1 MKLAI
6 LSPLPPV
13 ESGIASYVARTAE
26 IYASRFDVIYLTI
39 QSEHPDVSG
48 FNADMDVKTFGDV
61 KGLEDWLENF
71 QGKLLVHM
79 GNNVFHL
86 GYLDIIK
93 KFNPFVIMHD
103 FVMHHLFFEEYVLSS
118 GFNGYQSITKDTIS
132 IPRSVDGVNKG
143 VLDEKIKFLEP
154 LCEPI
159 FEHASEVFV
168 HSYSALNWAGLL
180 NYTDKTTYIPFI
192 PPEHKYE
199 NKNNHVATGVEE
211 FKFAHF
217 GHVTP
222 PKQIESF
229 MKLLKHLRECGLNA
243 RLDCYGSCDEHYG
256 ASLVYLSKMLG
267 LSDVFKIHGWQTEDG
282 YSMALA
288 ESDFIVVLRYPWAGE
303 TSAAAYDAL
312 THGKK
317 LVVLDY
323 ASFSELPGEGV
334 IRIPLESFLS
344 GDYEDIVNQIKSGIS
359 EIKSLDVSEYKNI
372 WQVRVDNLL
381 NIISESI
388 LSE

>member
-1 MKLAI
+1 MKLAV

-13 ESGIASYVARTAE
+13 ESGIANYVAQTAE
-26 IYASRFDVIYLTI
+26 IYASRFDVVYLTV
-39 QSEHPDVSG
+39 QTELPDISSFSVE
-48 FNADMDVKTFGDV
+48 MDIRCFEDIKALIGW
-61 KGLEDWLENF
+61 LEDFN
-71 QGKLLVHM
+71 GKLLVHM
-79 GNNVFHL
+79 GNNIFHL
-86 GYLDIIK
+86 NYLDIIK
-93 KFNPFVIMHD
+93 RFNPIVIMHD

-118 GFNGYQSITKDTIS
+118 GFNGYQSITKDIIS
-132 IPRSVDGVNKG
+132 IPRSVDGVNNG

-159 FEHASEVFV
+159 FEHASEVFL
-168 HSYSALNWAGLL
+168 HSYSSLNWAEILG
-180 NYTDKTTYIPFI
+180 YPEKATYLPFI
-192 PPEHKYE
+192 PPEGNYKE
-199 NKNNHVATGVEE
+199 TCDKGVNRE

-229 MKLLKHLRECGLNA
+229 MRFLKELRDSGLNA

-256 ASLVYLSKMLG
+256 ASLDYLSNILD
-267 LSDVFKIHGWQTEDG
+267 LSGAFKIHGWQTEDG
-282 YSMALA
+282 YSRALS

-312 THGKK
+312 AHGKK

-323 ASFSELPGEGV
+323 ASFSELPGDGV

-344 GDYEDIVNQIKSGIS
+344 GDYGEIVSQLKEGLSDIKPLNKSGFEKIRQ
-359 EIKSLDVSEYKNI
+359 E
-372 WQVRVDNLL
+372 RVNTLL
-381 NIISESI
+381 SI
-388 LSE
+388 LSERVLSD